1 MRHDELDRILSEE
14 NDLTPSSGFLESVME
29 TVRSDASAPPPIPFP
44 WKRAWPGV
52 AACLIAVGVLLVAC
66 IALLHRQSVAA
77 SSTDTLPSS
86 FVLCLQVAK
95 ATGAGWIALALII
108 SHASIMLSNRL
119 GSGK

>member
-52 AACLIAVGVLLVAC
+52 AAFAAIRGNRSASRSRPADRGPGLESVMLLVP
-66 IALLHRQSVAA
+66 RR
-77 SSTDTLPSS
+77 P
-86 FVLCLQVAK
+86 
-95 ATGAGWIALALII
+95 
-108 SHASIMLSNRL
+108 
-119 GSGK
+119 